1 MFCREFLDF
10 GFIHQTISRLSSETL
25 RFLKG
30 KQPSKTN
37 SFILYLSKPWHI
49 YKISLLK
56 FGDRR
61 FLSGVNGVERKMV
74 ENLAVRRK
82 NRQISTK
89 SRKKLTVKIFLL
101 IATERNSALAVK
113 CPSRDPIKA
122 GNDLEEQWFFYRSN
136 QYFVFHRVTL
146 AICIH
151 LSPTGFVSVSCFWFT
166 YVTRSSH
173 GR

>member
-49 YKISLLK
+49 SKISLLK
-56 FGDRR
+56 CGDKR
-61 FLSGVNGVERKMV
+61 FLSGVNGVERKMT

-89 SRKKLTVKIFLL
+89 SRKKLTVKNFLF
-101 IATERNSALAVK
+101 IAAERNSALAVK
-113 CPSRDPIKA
+113 CPKFQTMTVKARPIET
-122 GNDLEEQWFFYRSN
+122 LLRL
-136 QYFVFHRVTL
+136 VT
-146 AICIH
+146 I
-151 LSPTGFVSVSCFWFT
+151 W
-166 YVTRSSH
+166 RSSDFFIVQINILFFTA
-173 GR
+173 

>member
-1 MFCREFLDF
+1 MGLNVKW
-10 GFIHQTISRLSSETL
+10 Q
-25 RFLKG
+25 
-30 KQPSKTN
+30 KT
-37 SFILYLSKPWHI
+37 
-49 YKISLLK
+49 
-56 FGDRR
+56 
-61 FLSGVNGVERKMV
+61 
-74 ENLAVRRK
+74 LAVRRK

-113 CPSRDPIKA
+113 CPKFQTMTVKARPIETLLKLVTIWRSSDIFIA
-122 GNDLEEQWFFYRSN
+122 QINILFFT
-136 QYFVFHRVTL
+136 RVTL

-151 LSPTGFVSVSCFWFT
+151 LSFTGFISVSCFWFM